1 MRADIWL
8 HHVRI
13 FKTRSLATQACN
25 KGNVHIE
32 GQVIKPART
41 LKPGDT
47 LDIERGDLKL
57 IVKVVSFPEKRIGA
71 PLVPQHLENLT
82 PAENFIRAA
91 EARREKAMVSPH
103 DVAARPNKRQLRK
116 IREWL
121 GQE

>member
-8 HHVRI
+8 HNVRI
-13 FKTRSLATQACN
+13 FKTRSIATQACN

-32 GQVIKPART
+32 GQAIKPART

-47 LDIERGDLKL
+47 LDITRGDLKL
-57 IVKVVSFPEKRIGA
+57 IVKVIDFPPKRVGA

-82 PAENFIRAA
+82 PAENFIKAA
-91 EARREKAMVSPH
+91 ESRRMNAMASPH
-103 DVAARPNKRQLRK
+103 EAAVRPNKRQLRK